1 MVLVLRHVVLSAAVL
16 AGGGDKGGF
25 AAGGGVEAAGV
36 LVGRAVVVA
45 GAALGSKVEVRREVM
60 GEAPSVEDRAEAVK
74 VAVREHNRAMAQLAL
89 TAARNGHVGLTHDLV
104 NIMLP
109 SRLEA
114 DLFRAR
120 VAHAG

>member
-1 MVLVLRHVVLSAAVL
+1 MVLPRVALLAAVL
-16 AGGGDKGGF
+16 AGGAGKDGF
-25 AAGGGVEAAGV
+25 AARGGSEAAGV

-45 GAALGSKVEVRREVM
+45 RPALGSKIEIRRAVM
-60 GEAPSVEDRAEAVK
+60 GTEAPSRKEVDKAARAI
-74 VAVREHNRAMAQLAL
+74 VREHNRAVAQLASV
-89 TAARNGHVGLTHDLV
+89 AARNGHVGLTHDLV